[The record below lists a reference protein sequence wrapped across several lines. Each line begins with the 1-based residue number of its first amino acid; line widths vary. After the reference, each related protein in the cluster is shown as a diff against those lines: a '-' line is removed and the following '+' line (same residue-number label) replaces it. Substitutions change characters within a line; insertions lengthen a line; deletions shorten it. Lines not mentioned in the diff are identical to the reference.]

1 MGCQAAKPDVFS
13 IEEEFR
19 KINMPMPEAKTFENE
34 FEKEA
39 WMTVNVLRSN
49 PKILINHIKEV
60 KSKSRGSILSF
71 IAFIRMTDSF
81 YR

>member
-1 MGCQAAKPDVFS
+1 MGCGASKPDTFN

-19 KINMPMPEAKTFENE
+19 KCNLPMPEPKIFENE

-60 KSKSRGSILSF
+60 KSKYF
-71 IAFIRMTDSF
+71 
-81 YR
+81 

>member
-1 MGCQAAKPDVFS
+1 MGCKAAKPDAFN

-19 KINMPMPEAKTFENE
+19 KINMPMPDAKTFENE

-49 PKILINHIKEV
+49 PKVLINHIKEV
-60 KSKSRGSILSF
+60 KSKCLRIS
-71 IAFIRMTDSF
+71 
-81 YR
+81 